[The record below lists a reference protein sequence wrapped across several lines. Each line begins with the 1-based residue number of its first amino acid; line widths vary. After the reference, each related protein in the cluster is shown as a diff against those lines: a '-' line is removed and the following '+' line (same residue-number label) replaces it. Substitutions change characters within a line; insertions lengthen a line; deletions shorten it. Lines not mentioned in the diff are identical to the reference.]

1 MYSMKSV
8 GKDHVFMTFIP
19 WKHDSLWV
27 RASGAD
33 ASLRNLS
40 EKVVGSI
47 PFAAFSIALFFSVW

>member
-27 RASGAD
+27 RASGAN

-47 PFAAFSIALFFSVW
+47 PFAAF